1 MTRQALDYTG
11 RISGA
16 VLRSQGYLDVF
27 RYLGD
32 PNVWPKV
39 MVQNEVN
46 DLRANG
52 IRIHLNYEQTA
63 DFMLGGYA
71 KGQSFAREARKWASI
86 LGFSNREPII
96 YSADKQ
102 LTPTQVNIA
111 LDFLDGA
118 ANADGGPDNVG
129 VYGQYDLLKRAI
141 DRGYIGWQTNASAWS
156 NGQVE
161 SRAIAWQHGQIYV
174 NGVECDLNIMNES
187 LIHGGNTVSGQ
198 IPQSIRDKW
207 PSIAGQFTGTY
218 DDSTAIIWADAGA
231 RYAAQGVDD
240 IKAMLRTGGSNLTL
254 TGADI
259 DAIAEAV
266 VRKLGAKLG
275 A

>member
-1 MTRQALDYTG
+1 MTRHALDYTG
-11 RISGA
+11 RIPGA
-16 VLRSQGYLDVF
+16 VLRQLGYLDVF

-32 PNVWPKV
+32 PNVWPKA
-39 MVQNEVN
+39 MTQSEVN

-71 KGQSFAREARKWASI
+71 KGQSFAREARRWASL
-86 LGFSNREPII
+86 LGFSSNEPII
-96 YSADKQ
+96 YSADIQ
-102 LTPTQVNIA
+102 LTPGERDLA
-111 LDFLDGA
+111 LDFLTGA
-118 ANADGGPDNVG
+118 ANADGGRSNVG

-141 DRGYIGWQTNASAWS
+141 DVGHIGWQTNATAWS

-161 SRAIAWQHGQIYV
+161 SRAIAWQHGQINV
-174 NGVECDLNIMNES
+174 HGIDCDLNEMNEG
-187 LIHGGNTVSGQ
+187 LIHGGNAMSGQ

-218 DDSTAIIWADAGA
+218 DDSSAIIWADAGA

-240 IKAMLRTGGSNLTL
+240 IKSMLRTGGSGLTL
-254 TGADI
+254 SGADI

-266 VRKLGAKLG
+266 ARKLGAKLG